1 MDRMDLSE
9 HSLRALFDQLG
20 LPSDAAA
27 IDAFIAQHR
36 PLAENVRLADAPF
49 WSPAQAQFL
58 REEFDED
65 ADWIELVDQ
74 LNVRL
79 RA

>member
-1 MDRMDLSE
+1 MDLSE
-9 HSLRALFDQLG
+9 HTLRALFDQLG
-20 LPSDAAA
+20 LPSSVAA

-36 PLAENVRLADAPF
+36 PLGESVALADAPF

-65 ADWIELVDQ
+65 ADWAELVDQ

>member
-1 MDRMDLSE
+1 MDLSE

-20 LPSDAAA
+20 LPSSGSA

-36 PLAENVRLADAPF
+36 PLAQDVALADAPF
-49 WSPAQAQFL
+49 WTQAQAQFL

-65 ADWIELVDQ
+65 ADWAELVDQ
-74 LNVRL
+74 LNLRL

>member
-1 MDRMDLSE
+1 MDLSE
-9 HSLRALFDQLG
+9 HTLRALFDQLG
-20 LPSDAAA
+20 LPSNSAA
-27 IDAFIAQHR
+27 IDAFIAEHR
-36 PLAENVRLADAPF
+36 PLADDVPLADAPF
-49 WSPAQAQFL
+49 WTPAQAQFL

-65 ADWIELVDQ
+65 ADWAELVDQ